1 MFEEE
6 EIGGVY
12 WKSGKDE
19 NNETYYKKEDP
30 TRFLSRKVV
39 GRWTISKYLN
49 NHTYVMFQTLYNE
62 TSDWIVYLA
71 YMTSFE
77 QIPGIVSRPGYED
90 RWPAGQVKNNN
101 TALIICLGTVV
112 AVIICIP
119 GILCWKKNKKQN
131 TKEEPEMEKNAN
143 YGVDD
148 EYYDEHDSRVQIEI
162 DDDFRILY
170 QVFK

>member
-1 MFEEE
+1 
-6 EIGGVY
+6 
-12 WKSGKDE
+12 
-19 NNETYYKKEDP
+19 
-30 TRFLSRKVV
+30 
-39 GRWTISKYLN
+39 
-49 NHTYVMFQTLYNE
+49 MFQTLYNE

-148 EYYDEHDSRVQIEI
+148 EYYDEHDSRVQDTNDILVFG
-162 DDDFRILY
+162 DSNLRTLQLY
-170 QVFK
+170 QQLYNWATPL